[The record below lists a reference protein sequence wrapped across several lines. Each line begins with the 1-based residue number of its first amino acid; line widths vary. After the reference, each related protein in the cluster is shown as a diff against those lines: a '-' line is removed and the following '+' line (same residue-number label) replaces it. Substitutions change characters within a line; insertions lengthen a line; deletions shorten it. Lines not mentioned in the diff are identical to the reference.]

1 MSQILA
7 VPVKIT
13 AIIARRILDSRGE
26 STVEVD
32 LSSRGVMVRVAAPSG
47 KSRGKWEVQ
56 PFPDGG
62 VDEAVERVREL
73 LAPELSGMNADRQQQ
88 IDEKLHEVDGTEQ
101 FRRIGGNTA
110 YAISIA
116 AALLSAT
123 AHKKPLYQKLAG
135 SSKVKISLPLGN
147 VVGGGAHA
155 KGKRTDIQEF
165 LVVPTK
171 ASSAIQAA
179 EANVKVHSEVARL
192 AVQQGSSMIGKGDE
206 GGYVLDMTTDQ
217 ALDLISKACQT
228 VSLGTGA
235 DVRIGLDVASSSM
248 WDEKQ
253 QAYVYKR
260 DERKLSEGEQIEFI
274 LDLIERYRL
283 VYVEDPL
290 HEDAFEAFSEL
301 RKKAG
306 GALICGDDLLVTN
319 ATRIDQAVKHGSANA
334 IIIKTNQVGTLSD
347 SRRAVEKAQAAGYVT
362 VMSHRSGEVCS
373 GELAQIAVG
382 LSCPMIKCGVIGGER
397 ISKLNELVRIEE
409 DAEKRKILA
418 GMARI
423 PS

>member
-1 MSQILA
+1 MA

-13 AIIARRILDSRGE
+13 SLTGRRVLDSRGE

-32 LSSRGVMVRVAAPSG
+32 LSSKGIMVRVAAPSG

-62 VDEAVERVREL
+62 VDEAVERVRKL
-73 LAPELSGMNADRQQQ
+73 LAPELIGMNVDRQQQ
-88 IDEKLHEVDGTEQ
+88 IDEKLHEVDGTER
-101 FRRIGGNTA
+101 FSRIGGNTA
-110 YAISIA
+110 YAVSIA
-116 AALLSAT
+116 SALLSAT
-123 AHKKPLYQKLAG
+123 VHKKPLYQKLAG
-135 SSKVKISLPLGN
+135 SSKVRISLPLGN

-179 EANVKVHSEVARL
+179 EANVKVHSEVAQL
-192 AVQQGSSMIGKGDE
+192 AVQQGMSMIGKGDE
-206 GGYVLDMTTDQ
+206 GGYVLDMKTEQ

-228 VSLGTGA
+228 VSIGTGA
-235 DVRIGLDVASSSM
+235 DVRIGLDVAASSL

-253 QAYVYKR
+253 QAYIYKR
-260 DERKLSEGEQIEFI
+260 DGKKRNEGEQIEFM

-290 HEDAFEAFSEL
+290 HEDAFEAFAEL
-301 RKKAG
+301 HKKAG

-319 ATRIDQAVKHGSANA
+319 ASRIDQAVKRGSANA

-347 SRRAVEKAQAAGYVT
+347 SRKAVEKAQAAGYVT

-397 ISKLNELVRIEE
+397 IAKLNELVRIEE

-418 GMARI
+418 GMAQI
-423 PS
+423 PG

>member
-1 MSQILA
+1 MA

-13 AIIARRILDSRGE
+13 GITARRVLDSRGE

-32 LSSRGVMVRVAAPSG
+32 LSSKGIMVRVAAPSG

-62 VDEAVERVREL
+62 VDEAVERVRKL

-101 FRRIGGNTA
+101 FSRIGGNTA

-116 AALLSAT
+116 VVLLSAT
-123 AHKKPLYQKLAG
+123 VHKKPLYQKLAG

-179 EANVKVHSEVARL
+179 EANVKVHSEIARL
-192 AVQQGSSMIGKGDE
+192 AVQQGSPMIGKGDE

-228 VSLGTGA
+228 VSLETGA

-260 DERKLSEGEQIEFI
+260 DERKRSEGEQIEFI
-274 LDLIERYRL
+274 LGLIERYRL

-290 HEDAFEAFSEL
+290 DEDAFEAFAEL

-306 GALICGDDLLVTN
+306 GTLICGDDLLVTN
-319 ATRIDQAVKHGSANA
+319 AARIDQAVKHGSANA

-347 SRRAVEKAQAAGYVT
+347 SRKAVEKAQAADYVT

-373 GELAQIAVG
+373 GELAQMAIG

>member
-1 MSQILA
+1 LA

-13 AIIARRILDSRGE
+13 SLTGRRVLDSRGE

-32 LSSRGVMVRVAAPSG
+32 LSSKGIMVRVAAPSG

-62 VDEAVERVREL
+62 VDEAVERVRKL
-73 LAPELSGMNADRQQQ
+73 LAPELIGMNVDRQQQ
-88 IDEKLHEVDGTEQ
+88 IDEKLHEVDGTDR
-101 FRRIGGNTA
+101 FSRIGGNTA
-110 YAISIA
+110 YAVSIA

-123 AHKKPLYQKLAG
+123 VHKKPLYQKLAG
-135 SSKVKISLPLGN
+135 SSKVRISLPLGN

-179 EANVKVHSEVARL
+179 EANVKVHSEVAQL
-192 AVQQGSSMIGKGDE
+192 AVQQGMSMIGKGDE
-206 GGYVLDMTTDQ
+206 GGYVLDMKTEQ

-228 VSLGTGA
+228 VSIGTGA
-235 DVRIGLDVASSSM
+235 DVRIGLDVAASSL

-253 QAYVYKR
+253 QAYIYKR
-260 DERKLSEGEQIEFI
+260 DGKKRNEGEQIEFM

-290 HEDAFEAFSEL
+290 HEDAFEAFAEL

-319 ATRIDQAVKHGSANA
+319 ASRIDQAVKRGSANA

-347 SRRAVEKAQAAGYVT
+347 SRKAVEKAQTAGYVT

-397 ISKLNELVRIEE
+397 IAKLNELVRIEE

-418 GMARI
+418 GMAQI
-423 PS
+423 PG

>member
-1 MSQILA
+1 LA

-13 AIIARRILDSRGE
+13 SLTGRRVLDSRGE

-32 LSSRGVMVRVAAPSG
+32 LSSRGIMVRVAAPSG

-62 VDEAVERVREL
+62 VDEAVERVRKL
-73 LAPELSGMNADRQQQ
+73 LAPELIGMNVDRQQQ
-88 IDEKLHEVDGTEQ
+88 IDEKLHEVDRTER
-101 FRRIGGNTA
+101 FSRIGGNTA
-110 YAISIA
+110 YAVSIA
-116 AALLSAT
+116 TALLSAT
-123 AHKKPLYQKLAG
+123 VHKKPLYQKLAG
-135 SSKVKISLPLGN
+135 SSKVRISLPLGN

-179 EANVKVHSEVARL
+179 EANVKVHSEVAQL
-192 AVQQGSSMIGKGDE
+192 AVQQGMSMIGKGDE
-206 GGYVLDMTTDQ
+206 GGYVLDMKTEQ

-228 VSLGTGA
+228 VSIGSGA
-235 DVRIGLDVASSSM
+235 DVRIGLDVAASSL

-253 QAYVYKR
+253 QAYIYKR
-260 DERKLSEGEQIEFI
+260 DGKKRNEGEQIEFM

-290 HEDAFEAFSEL
+290 HEDAFEAFAEL

-306 GALICGDDLLVTN
+306 ETLICGDDLLVTN
-319 ATRIDQAVKHGSANA
+319 ASRIDQAVKRGSANA

-347 SRRAVEKAQAAGYVT
+347 SRKAVEKAQAAGYVT

-397 ISKLNELVRIEE
+397 IAKLNELVRIEE

-418 GMARI
+418 GMALI
-423 PS
+423 PG

>member
-1 MSQILA
+1 MA

-13 AIIARRILDSRGE
+13 SLTGRRVLDSRGE

-32 LSSRGVMVRVAAPSG
+32 LSSKGIMVRVAAPSG

-62 VDEAVERVREL
+62 VDEAVERVRKL
-73 LAPELSGMNADRQQQ
+73 LAPELIGMNVDRQQQ
-88 IDEKLHEVDGTEQ
+88 IDEKLHEVDGTER
-101 FRRIGGNTA
+101 FSRIGGNTA
-110 YAISIA
+110 YAVSIA
-116 AALLSAT
+116 TALLSAT
-123 AHKKPLYQKLAG
+123 VHKKPLYQKLAG
-135 SSKVKISLPLGN
+135 SSKVRISLPLGN

-179 EANVKVHSEVARL
+179 EANVKVHSEVAQL
-192 AVQQGSSMIGKGDE
+192 AVQQGMSMIGKGDE
-206 GGYVLDMTTDQ
+206 GGYVLDMKTEQ

-228 VSLGTGA
+228 VSIGTGA
-235 DVRIGLDVASSSM
+235 DVRIGLDVAASSL

-253 QAYVYKR
+253 QAYIYKR
-260 DERKLSEGEQIEFI
+260 DGKKRNEGEQIEFM

-290 HEDAFEAFSEL
+290 HEDAFEAFAEL
-301 RKKAG
+301 HKKAG

-319 ATRIDQAVKHGSANA
+319 ASRIDQAVKRGSANA

-347 SRRAVEKAQAAGYVT
+347 SRKAVEKAQAAGYVT

-397 ISKLNELVRIEE
+397 IAKLNELVRIEE
-409 DAEKRKILA
+409 DAERRKILA
-418 GMARI
+418 GMAQI
-423 PS
+423 PG

>member
-1 MSQILA
+1 LA

-13 AIIARRILDSRGE
+13 SLTGRRVLDSRGE

-32 LSSRGVMVRVAAPSG
+32 LSSKGIMVRVAAPSG

-62 VDEAVERVREL
+62 VDEAVERVRKL
-73 LAPELSGMNADRQQQ
+73 LAPELIGMNVDRQQQ
-88 IDEKLHEVDGTEQ
+88 IDEKLHEVDGTER
-101 FRRIGGNTA
+101 FSRIGGNTA
-110 YAISIA
+110 YAVSIA

-123 AHKKPLYQKLAG
+123 VHKKPLYQKLAG
-135 SSKVKISLPLGN
+135 SSKVRVSLPLGN

-179 EANVKVHSEVARL
+179 EANVKVHSEVAQL
-192 AVQQGSSMIGKGDE
+192 AVKQGMSMIGKGDE
-206 GGYVLDMTTDQ
+206 GGYVLDMKTEQ

-228 VSLGTGA
+228 VSIGTGA
-235 DVRIGLDVASSSM
+235 DVRIGLDVAASSL
-248 WDEKQ
+248 WDEEQ
-253 QAYVYKR
+253 QDYIYKR
-260 DERKLSEGEQIEFI
+260 DGKKRNEGEQIEFM

-290 HEDAFEAFSEL
+290 HEDAFEAFAEL

-319 ATRIDQAVKHGSANA
+319 ASRIDQAVKRGSANA

-347 SRRAVEKAQAAGYVT
+347 SRKAVEKAQAAGYVT

-418 GMARI
+418 GMAQI
-423 PS
+423 PG

>member
-1 MSQILA
+1 MRILA
-7 VPVKIT
+7 APVKIT
-13 AIIARRILDSRGE
+13 SLKARRILDSRGE

-32 LSSRGVMVRVAAPSG
+32 LFSKNIMVRVAAPSG

-62 VDEAVERVREL
+62 VDEAVEQARRL
-73 LAPELSGMNADRQQQ
+73 LTPELSGMNADRQQQ
-88 IDEKLHEVDGTEQ
+88 IDDKLHEVDGTAQ
-101 FRRIGGNTA
+101 FSRIGGNTA
-110 YAISIA
+110 YAVSIA

-123 AHKKPLYQKLAG
+123 VHKKPLYQKLAG
-135 SSKVKISLPLGN
+135 PSKVRISLPLGN

-171 ASSAIQAA
+171 ASTAIQAA
-179 EANVKVHSEVARL
+179 EANIKVHSEIARL
-192 AVQQGSSMIGKGDE
+192 AVQQGSSMIGEGDE
-206 GGYVLDMTTDQ
+206 GGYVLDMTTEQ

-228 VSLGTGA
+228 VSLETGA
-235 DVRIGLDVASSSM
+235 DVRMGLDVASSSM

-260 DERKLSEGEQIEFI
+260 DGKKRKEGDQIEFI

-290 HEDAFEAFSEL
+290 AEDAFEAFAEL

-306 GALICGDDLLVTN
+306 RALICGDDLLVTS
-319 ATRIDQAVKHGSANA
+319 TTKITQAIKHGSANA

-347 SRRAVEKAQAAGYVT
+347 SRKAVENARAADYVT

-373 GELAQIAVG
+373 GELAQMAVG
-382 LSCPMIKCGVIGGER
+382 LSCPMIKCGVVGGER
-397 ISKLNELVRIEE
+397 ISKLNELIRIEE
-409 DAEKRKILA
+409 DAETRKILA

>member
-1 MSQILA
+1 MA

-13 AIIARRILDSRGE
+13 SLTGRRVLDSRGE

-32 LSSRGVMVRVAAPSG
+32 LSSKGIMVRVAAPSG

-62 VDEAVERVREL
+62 VDEAVERVRKL
-73 LAPELSGMNADRQQQ
+73 LAPELIGMNVDRQQT
-88 IDEKLHEVDGTEQ
+88 IDEKLHEVDGTER
-101 FRRIGGNTA
+101 FSRIGGNTA
-110 YAISIA
+110 YAVSIA
-116 AALLSAT
+116 TALLSAT
-123 AHKKPLYQKLAG
+123 VHKKPLYQKLAG
-135 SSKVKISLPLGN
+135 SSKVRISLPLGN

-179 EANVKVHSEVARL
+179 EANVKVHSEVAQL
-192 AVQQGSSMIGKGDE
+192 AVQQGMSMIGKGDE
-206 GGYVLDMTTDQ
+206 GGYVLDMKTEQ

-228 VSLGTGA
+228 VSIGTGA
-235 DVRIGLDVASSSM
+235 DVRIGLDVAASSL

-253 QAYVYKR
+253 QAYIYKR
-260 DERKLSEGEQIEFI
+260 DGKKRNEGEQIEFM

-290 HEDAFEAFSEL
+290 HEDAFEAFAEL

-319 ATRIDQAVKHGSANA
+319 ASRIDQAVKRGSANA

-347 SRRAVEKAQAAGYVT
+347 SRKAVEKAQAAGYVT

-397 ISKLNELVRIEE
+397 IAKLNELVRIEE

-418 GMARI
+418 GMAQI
-423 PS
+423 PG

>member
-1 MSQILA
+1 MA

-13 AIIARRILDSRGE
+13 SLTGRRVLDSRGE

-32 LSSRGVMVRVAAPSG
+32 LSSKGIMVRVAAPSG

-62 VDEAVERVREL
+62 VDEAVERVRKL
-73 LAPELSGMNADRQQQ
+73 LAPELIGMNVDRQQQ
-88 IDEKLHEVDGTEQ
+88 IDEKLHEVDGTER
-101 FRRIGGNTA
+101 FSRIGGNTA
-110 YAISIA
+110 YAVSIA
-116 AALLSAT
+116 TALLSAT
-123 AHKKPLYQKLAG
+123 VHKKPLYQKLAG
-135 SSKVKISLPLGN
+135 SSKVRISLPLGN

-155 KGKRTDIQEF
+155 KGKRTDVQEF

-179 EANVKVHSEVARL
+179 EANVKVHSEVAQL
-192 AVQQGSSMIGKGDE
+192 AVQQGMSMIGKGDE
-206 GGYVLDMTTDQ
+206 GGYVLDMKTEQ

-228 VSLGTGA
+228 VSIGTGA
-235 DVRIGLDVASSSM
+235 DVRIGLDVAASSL

-253 QAYVYKR
+253 QAYIYKR
-260 DERKLSEGEQIEFI
+260 DGKKRNEGEQIEFM

-290 HEDAFEAFSEL
+290 HEDAFEAFAEL

-319 ATRIDQAVKHGSANA
+319 ASRIDQAVKRGSANA

-397 ISKLNELVRIEE
+397 IAKLNELVRIEE

-418 GMARI
+418 GMAQI
-423 PS
+423 PG

>member
-1 MSQILA
+1 LA

-13 AIIARRILDSRGE
+13 SLTGRRVLDSRGE

-32 LSSRGVMVRVAAPSG
+32 LSSKGIMVRVAAPSG

-62 VDEAVERVREL
+62 VDEAVERVRKL
-73 LAPELSGMNADRQQQ
+73 LAPELIGMNVDRQQQ
-88 IDEKLHEVDGTEQ
+88 IDEKLHEVDGTDR
-101 FRRIGGNTA
+101 FSRIGGNTA
-110 YAISIA
+110 YAVSIA

-123 AHKKPLYQKLAG
+123 VHKKPLYQKLAG
-135 SSKVKISLPLGN
+135 SSKVRISLPLGN

-155 KGKRTDIQEF
+155 KGKRTDMQEF

-179 EANVKVHSEVARL
+179 EANVKVHSEVAQL
-192 AVQQGSSMIGKGDE
+192 AVQQGMSMIGKGDE
-206 GGYVLDMTTDQ
+206 GGYVLDMKTEQ

-228 VSLGTGA
+228 VSIGTGA
-235 DVRIGLDVASSSM
+235 DVRIGLDVAASSL

-253 QAYVYKR
+253 QAYIYKR
-260 DERKLSEGEQIEFI
+260 DGKKRNEGEQIEFM

-290 HEDAFEAFSEL
+290 HEDAFEAFAEL

-319 ATRIDQAVKHGSANA
+319 ASRIDQAVKRGSANA

-347 SRRAVEKAQAAGYVT
+347 SRKAVEKAQTAGYVT

-397 ISKLNELVRIEE
+397 IAKLNELVRIEE

-418 GMARI
+418 GMAQI
-423 PS
+423 PG

>member
-1 MSQILA
+1 MA

-13 AIIARRILDSRGE
+13 GITARRVLDSRGE

-32 LSSRGVMVRVAAPSG
+32 LSSKGIMVRVAAPSG

-62 VDEAVERVREL
+62 VDEAVERIRKL

-88 IDEKLHEVDGTEQ
+88 IDEKLHEVDGTER
-101 FRRIGGNTA
+101 FSRIGGNTA

-116 AALLSAT
+116 AAVLSAT
-123 AHKKPLYQKLAG
+123 IHKKPLYQKLAG

-192 AVQQGSSMIGKGDE
+192 AVQQGSPMIGKGDE

-228 VSLGTGA
+228 VSLETGA

-260 DERKLSEGEQIEFI
+260 DERKRSEGEQIEFV

-290 HEDAFEAFSEL
+290 DEDAFEAFAEL

-319 ATRIDQAVKHGSANA
+319 TARIDQAVKHGSANA

-347 SRRAVEKAQAAGYVT
+347 SIKAVEKAQAADYVT

-373 GELAQIAVG
+373 GELAQMAVG

>member
-1 MSQILA
+1 LA

-13 AIIARRILDSRGE
+13 SLTGRRVLDSRGE

-32 LSSRGVMVRVAAPSG
+32 LSSKGIMVRVAAPSG

-62 VDEAVERVREL
+62 VDEAVERVRKL
-73 LAPELSGMNADRQQQ
+73 VAPELIGMNVDRQQQ
-88 IDEKLHEVDGTEQ
+88 IDEKLREVDGTER
-101 FRRIGGNTA
+101 FSRIGGNTA
-110 YAISIA
+110 YAVSIA
-116 AALLSAT
+116 TALLSAT
-123 AHKKPLYQKLAG
+123 VHKKPLYQKLAG
-135 SSKVKISLPLGN
+135 SSKVRISLPLGN

-179 EANVKVHSEVARL
+179 EANVKVHAEVAQL
-192 AVQQGSSMIGKGDE
+192 AVRQGVSMIGKGDE
-206 GGYVLDMTTDQ
+206 GGYVFDMKTEQ

-228 VSLGTGA
+228 VSIETGA
-235 DVRIGLDVASSSM
+235 DVRIGLDVAASSL

-253 QAYVYKR
+253 QAYIYKR
-260 DERKLSEGEQIEFI
+260 DGKKRNEGEQIEFM

-290 HEDAFEAFSEL
+290 DEDAFEAFAEL

-319 ATRIDQAVKHGSANA
+319 ASRIDQAVKRGSANA

-347 SRRAVEKAQAAGYVT
+347 SREALEKAQAAGYVT

-418 GMARI
+418 GMAQI
-423 PS
+423 PG

>member
-1 MSQILA
+1 LA

-13 AIIARRILDSRGE
+13 SLTGRRVLDSRGE

-32 LSSRGVMVRVAAPSG
+32 LSSKGIMVRVAAPSG

-62 VDEAVERVREL
+62 VDEAVERVRKL
-73 LAPELSGMNADRQQQ
+73 LAPELIGMNVDRQQQ
-88 IDEKLHEVDGTEQ
+88 IDEKLHEVDGTER
-101 FRRIGGNTA
+101 FSRIGGNTA
-110 YAISIA
+110 YAVSIA
-116 AALLSAT
+116 TALLSAT
-123 AHKKPLYQKLAG
+123 VHKKPLYQKLAG
-135 SSKVKISLPLGN
+135 SSKVRISLPLGN

-179 EANVKVHSEVARL
+179 EANVKVHSEVAQL
-192 AVQQGSSMIGKGDE
+192 AVQQGMSMIGKGDE
-206 GGYVLDMTTDQ
+206 GGYVLDMKTEQ

-228 VSLGTGA
+228 VSIGTGA
-235 DVRIGLDVASSSM
+235 DVRIGLDVAASSL

-253 QAYVYKR
+253 QAYIYKR
-260 DERKLSEGEQIEFI
+260 DGKKRNEGEQIEFM

-290 HEDAFEAFSEL
+290 HEDAFGPFAEL

-319 ATRIDQAVKHGSANA
+319 AARIDEAVKHGSANA

-362 VMSHRSGEVCS
+362 VMSHRSGELCS

-418 GMARI
+418 GMAQI
-423 PS
+423 SG

>member
-1 MSQILA
+1 LA

-13 AIIARRILDSRGE
+13 SLTGRRVLDSRGE

-32 LSSRGVMVRVAAPSG
+32 LSSKGIMVRVAAPSG

-62 VDEAVERVREL
+62 VDEAVERVRKL
-73 LAPELSGMNADRQQQ
+73 LAPELIGMNVDRQQQ
-88 IDEKLHEVDGTEQ
+88 IDEKLHEVDGTER
-101 FRRIGGNTA
+101 FSRIGGNTA
-110 YAISIA
+110 YAVSIA
-116 AALLSAT
+116 TALLSAT
-123 AHKKPLYQKLAG
+123 VHKKPLYQKLAG
-135 SSKVKISLPLGN
+135 SIKVRISLPLGN

-179 EANVKVHSEVARL
+179 EANVKVHSEVAQL
-192 AVQQGSSMIGKGDE
+192 AVQQGMSMIGKGDE
-206 GGYVLDMTTDQ
+206 GGYVLDMKTEQ

-228 VSLGTGA
+228 VSIGTGA
-235 DVRIGLDVASSSM
+235 DVRIGLDVAASSL

-253 QAYVYKR
+253 QAYIYKR
-260 DERKLSEGEQIEFI
+260 DGKKRNEGEQIEFM

-290 HEDAFEAFSEL
+290 HEDAFEAFAEL

-319 ATRIDQAVKHGSANA
+319 ASRIDQAVKRGSANA

-347 SRRAVEKAQAAGYVT
+347 SRKAVEKAQAASYVT

-397 ISKLNELVRIEE
+397 IAKLNELVRIEE

-418 GMARI
+418 GMAQI
-423 PS
+423 PG

>member
-1 MSQILA
+1 MA

-13 AIIARRILDSRGE
+13 GIAARKVLDSRGE

-32 LSSRGVMVRVAAPSG
+32 LSSKGIMVRVAAPSG
-47 KSRGKWEVQ
+47 KSRGRWEVQ
-56 PFPDGG
+56 PFPEGG
-62 VDEAVERVREL
+62 VDEAVERVRKL
-73 LAPELSGMNADRQQQ
+73 LAPELSGMNTDRQQQ

-101 FRRIGGNTA
+101 FSKIGGNTA
-110 YAISIA
+110 YAVSIA

-123 AHKKPLYQKLAG
+123 VHKKPLYQKLAG
-135 SSKVKISLPLGN
+135 SSKVKVSLPLGN

-155 KGKRTDIQEF
+155 KGNRTDIQEF

-179 EANVKVHSEVARL
+179 EANIKAHSEIAQL
-192 AVQQGSSMIGKGDE
+192 AVQQGASMIGKGDE
-206 GGYVLDMTTDQ
+206 GGYVLDMKTEEV
-217 ALDLISKACQT
+217 LDLINKACQN
-228 VSLGTGA
+228 VSRQTGA
-235 DVRIGLDVASSSM
+235 DVRIGLDVASSSL

-253 QAYVYKR
+253 QAYIYKR
-260 DERKLSEGEQIEFI
+260 DGEKRSEGEQIDFI

-290 HEDAFEAFSEL
+290 QEDAFEAFAEL
-301 RKKAG
+301 RKKAS

-319 ATRIDQAVKHGSANA
+319 TARIDKAVKYGSANA

-347 SRRAVEKAQAAGYVT
+347 SRRAVEKAKAAGYVT
-362 VMSHRSGEVCS
+362 VMSHRSGEACS

-409 DAEKRKILA
+409 DADKRKILS

>member
-1 MSQILA
+1 LA

-13 AIIARRILDSRGE
+13 SLTGRRVLDSRGE

-32 LSSRGVMVRVAAPSG
+32 LSSRGIMVRVAAPSG

-62 VDEAVERVREL
+62 VDEAVERVRKL
-73 LAPELSGMNADRQQQ
+73 LAPELIGMNVDRQQQ
-88 IDEKLHEVDGTEQ
+88 IDEKLHEVDGTER
-101 FRRIGGNTA
+101 FSRIGGNTA
-110 YAISIA
+110 YAVSIA
-116 AALLSAT
+116 TALLSAT
-123 AHKKPLYQKLAG
+123 VHKKPLYQKLAG
-135 SSKVKISLPLGN
+135 SSKVRISLPLGN

-179 EANVKVHSEVARL
+179 EANVKVHSEVAQL
-192 AVQQGSSMIGKGDE
+192 AVQQGMSMIGKGDE
-206 GGYVLDMTTDQ
+206 GGYVLDMKTEQ

-228 VSLGTGA
+228 VSIGTGA
-235 DVRIGLDVASSSM
+235 DVRIGLDVAASSL

-253 QAYVYKR
+253 QAYIYKR
-260 DERKLSEGEQIEFI
+260 DGKKRNEGEQIEFM

-290 HEDAFEAFSEL
+290 HEDAFEAFAEL

-319 ATRIDQAVKHGSANA
+319 ASRIDQAVKRGSANA

-347 SRRAVEKAQAAGYVT
+347 SRKAVEKAQAAGYVT

-418 GMARI
+418 GMAQI
-423 PS
+423 PG

>member
-1 MSQILA
+1 MA

-13 AIIARRILDSRGE
+13 SLTGRRVLDSRGE

-32 LSSRGVMVRVAAPSG
+32 LSSRGIMVRVAAPSG

-62 VDEAVERVREL
+62 VDEAVERVRKL
-73 LAPELSGMNADRQQQ
+73 LAPELIGMNVDRQQQ
-88 IDEKLHEVDGTEQ
+88 IDEKLHEVDGTER
-101 FRRIGGNTA
+101 FSRIGGNTA
-110 YAISIA
+110 YAVSIA
-116 AALLSAT
+116 TAMLSAT
-123 AHKKPLYQKLAG
+123 VHKKPLYQKLAG
-135 SSKVKISLPLGN
+135 SSKVRISLPLGN

-179 EANVKVHSEVARL
+179 EANVKVHAEVAQL
-192 AVQQGSSMIGKGDE
+192 AVQQGVSMIGKGDE
-206 GGYVLDMTTDQ
+206 GGYVLDMKTEQ

-228 VSLGTGA
+228 VSIGTGA
-235 DVRIGLDVASSSM
+235 DVRIGLDVAASSL

-253 QAYVYKR
+253 QAYIYKR
-260 DERKLSEGEQIEFI
+260 DGKKRNEGEQTEFM

-290 HEDAFEAFSEL
+290 HEDAFEAFAEL

-319 ATRIDQAVKHGSANA
+319 ASRIDQAVKRGSANA

-347 SRRAVEKAQAAGYVT
+347 SRKAVEKAQTAGYVT

-409 DAEKRKILA
+409 DAEKRRILA
-418 GMARI
+418 GMAQV
-423 PS
+423 PG

>member
-1 MSQILA
+1 MA

-13 AIIARRILDSRGE
+13 GITARRVLDSRGE

-32 LSSRGVMVRVAAPSG
+32 LSSKGIMVRVAAPSG

-62 VDEAVERVREL
+62 VDEAVERVRKL

-101 FRRIGGNTA
+101 FSRIGGNTA

-123 AHKKPLYQKLAG
+123 VHKKPLYQKLAG

-179 EANVKVHSEVARL
+179 EANVKVHSEIARL
-192 AVQQGSSMIGKGDE
+192 AVQQGSPMIGKGDE

-228 VSLGTGA
+228 VSLETGA

-260 DERKLSEGEQIEFI
+260 DERKRSEGEQIEFM

-290 HEDAFEAFSEL
+290 DEDAFEAFAEL

-319 ATRIDQAVKHGSANA
+319 AARIDQAVKHGSANA

-347 SRRAVEKAQAAGYVT
+347 SRKAVEKAQAADYVT

-373 GELAQIAVG
+373 GELAQMAVG

>member
-1 MSQILA
+1 VLLLA

-13 AIIARRILDSRGE
+13 SVTGRRVLDSRGE

-32 LSSRGVMVRVAAPSG
+32 LSSKGIMVRVAAPSG

-62 VDEAVERVREL
+62 VDEVVERVRKL
-73 LAPELSGMNADRQQQ
+73 LAPELIGMNVDRQQQ
-88 IDEKLHEVDGTEQ
+88 IDEKLHEVDGTER
-101 FRRIGGNTA
+101 FSRIGGNTA
-110 YAISIA
+110 YAVSIA
-116 AALLSAT
+116 TALLSAT
-123 AHKKPLYQKLAG
+123 VHKKPLYQKLAG
-135 SSKVKISLPLGN
+135 CSKVRISLPLGN

-179 EANVKVHSEVARL
+179 EANVKVHSEVAQL
-192 AVQQGSSMIGKGDE
+192 AVQQGTSMIGKGDE
-206 GGYVLDMTTDQ
+206 GGYVFDMKTEQ

-228 VSLGTGA
+228 VSIGTGA
-235 DVRIGLDVASSSM
+235 DIRIGLDVAASSL

-253 QAYVYKR
+253 QVYIYKR
-260 DERKLSEGEQIEFI
+260 DGKKRNEGEQIEFI

-290 HEDAFEAFSEL
+290 DEDAFEAFAEL

-319 ATRIDQAVKHGSANA
+319 ASRIDRAVKRGSANA

-347 SRRAVEKAQAAGYVT
+347 SRKALEKAQAAGYVT

-382 LSCPMIKCGVIGGER
+382 LSCPMIKCGIIGGER
-397 ISKLNELVRIEE
+397 IAKLNELVRIEE

-418 GMARI
+418 GMAQI
-423 PS
+423 PG

>member
-1 MSQILA
+1 LA

-13 AIIARRILDSRGE
+13 SLTGRRVLDSRGE

-32 LSSRGVMVRVAAPSG
+32 LSSRGIMVRVAAPSG

-62 VDEAVERVREL
+62 VDEAVERVRKL
-73 LAPELSGMNADRQQQ
+73 LAPELIGMNVDRQQQ
-88 IDEKLHEVDGTEQ
+88 IDEKLHEVDGTER
-101 FRRIGGNTA
+101 FSRIGGNTA
-110 YAISIA
+110 YAVSIA
-116 AALLSAT
+116 TAMLSAT
-123 AHKKPLYQKLAG
+123 VHKKPLYQKLAG
-135 SSKVKISLPLGN
+135 SSKVRISLPLGN

-179 EANVKVHSEVARL
+179 EANVKVHAEVAQL
-192 AVQQGSSMIGKGDE
+192 AVQQGVSMIGKGDE
-206 GGYVLDMTTDQ
+206 GGYVLDMKTEQ

-228 VSLGTGA
+228 VSIGTGA
-235 DVRIGLDVASSSM
+235 DVRIGLDVAASSL

-253 QAYVYKR
+253 QAYIYKR
-260 DERKLSEGEQIEFI
+260 DGKKRNEGEQTEFM

-290 HEDAFEAFSEL
+290 HEDAFEAFAEL

-319 ATRIDQAVKHGSANA
+319 ASRIDQAVKRGSANA

-347 SRRAVEKAQAAGYVT
+347 SRKAVEKAQTAGYVT

-409 DAEKRKILA
+409 DAEKRRILA
-418 GMARI
+418 GMAQV
-423 PS
+423 PG

>member
-1 MSQILA
+1 LA

-13 AIIARRILDSRGE
+13 SLTGRRVLDSRGE

-32 LSSRGVMVRVAAPSG
+32 LSSKGIMVRVAAPSG

-62 VDEAVERVREL
+62 VDEAVERVRKL
-73 LAPELSGMNADRQQQ
+73 LAPELIGMNVDRQQQ
-88 IDEKLHEVDGTEQ
+88 IDEKLHEVDGTER
-101 FRRIGGNTA
+101 FSRIGGNTA
-110 YAISIA
+110 YAVSIA
-116 AALLSAT
+116 TALLSAT
-123 AHKKPLYQKLAG
+123 VHKKPLYQKLAG
-135 SSKVKISLPLGN
+135 SSKVRISLPLGN

-179 EANVKVHSEVARL
+179 EANVKVHSEVAQL
-192 AVQQGSSMIGKGDE
+192 AVQQGMSMIGKGDE
-206 GGYVLDMTTDQ
+206 GGYVLDMKTEQ

-228 VSLGTGA
+228 VSIGTGA
-235 DVRIGLDVASSSM
+235 DVRIGLDVAASSL

-253 QAYVYKR
+253 QAYIYKR
-260 DERKLSEGEQIEFI
+260 DGKKRNEGEQIEFM

-290 HEDAFEAFSEL
+290 HEDAFEAFAEL

-319 ATRIDQAVKHGSANA
+319 ASRIDQAVKRGSANA

-347 SRRAVEKAQAAGYVT
+347 SRKAVEKAQAAGYVT

-397 ISKLNELVRIEE
+397 IAKLNELVRIEE

-418 GMARI
+418 GMAQI
-423 PS
+423 PG

>member
-1 MSQILA
+1 MA

-13 AIIARRILDSRGE
+13 SLTGRRVLDSRGE

-32 LSSRGVMVRVAAPSG
+32 LSSKGIMVRVAAPSG

-62 VDEAVERVREL
+62 VDEAVERVRKL
-73 LAPELSGMNADRQQQ
+73 LAPELIGMNVDRQQQ
-88 IDEKLHEVDGTEQ
+88 IDEKLHEVDGTER
-101 FRRIGGNTA
+101 FSRIGGNTA
-110 YAISIA
+110 YAVSIA
-116 AALLSAT
+116 SALLSAT
-123 AHKKPLYQKLAG
+123 VHKKPLYQKLAG
-135 SSKVKISLPLGN
+135 SSKVRISLPLGN

-179 EANVKVHSEVARL
+179 EANVKVHSEVAQL
-192 AVQQGSSMIGKGDE
+192 AVQQGMSMIGKGDE
-206 GGYVLDMTTDQ
+206 GGYVLDMKTEQ

-228 VSLGTGA
+228 VSIGTGA
-235 DVRIGLDVASSSM
+235 DVRIGLDVAASSL

-253 QAYVYKR
+253 QAYIYKR
-260 DERKLSEGEQIEFI
+260 DGKKRNEGEQIEFM

-290 HEDAFEAFSEL
+290 HEDAFEAFAEL

-319 ATRIDQAVKHGSANA
+319 ASRIDQAVKRGSANA

-347 SRRAVEKAQAAGYVT
+347 SRKAVEKAQAAGYVT

-397 ISKLNELVRIEE
+397 IAKLNELVRIEE

-418 GMARI
+418 GMAQI
-423 PS
+423 PG

>member
-1 MSQILA
+1 VVVVA

-13 AIIARRILDSRGE
+13 SITARRVLDSRGE

-32 LSSRGVMVRVAAPSG
+32 LYSRDIMVRVAAPSG

-62 VDEAVERVREL
+62 VDEAVERVRKL
-73 LAPELSGMNADRQQQ
+73 LAPELSGMNADRQEQV
-88 IDEKLHEVDGTEQ
+88 DEKLHEVDGTER
-101 FRRIGGNTA
+101 FSRIGGNTA
-110 YAISIA
+110 YAVSIA

-123 AHKKPLYQKLAG
+123 VHKKPLYHKLAG
-135 SSKVKISLPLGN
+135 SSKVRISLPLGN

-155 KGKRTDIQEF
+155 KGNRTDIQEF

-179 EANVKVHSEVARL
+179 EANVKVHSEVAQL
-192 AVQQGSSMIGKGDE
+192 AVQQGVSMIGKGDE
-206 GGYVLDMTTDQ
+206 GGYVLDMNTEQ

-228 VSLGTGA
+228 VSLETGA
-235 DVRIGLDVASSSM
+235 DVRIGLDVASSSL

-260 DERKLSEGEQIEFI
+260 DGKKRNEGEQIEFM

-290 HEDAFEAFSEL
+290 QEDAFEAFAEL

-319 ATRIDQAVKHGSANA
+319 AARIDEAVKHGSANA

-362 VMSHRSGEVCS
+362 VMSHRSGEVCA

-382 LSCPMIKCGVIGGER
+382 VSCPMIKCGVIGGER

-418 GMARI
+418 GMAQI
-423 PS
+423 PG

>member
-1 MSQILA
+1 
-7 VPVKIT
+7 
-13 AIIARRILDSRGE
+13 
-26 STVEVD
+26 
-32 LSSRGVMVRVAAPSG
+32 MVRVAAPSG

-62 VDEAVERVREL
+62 VDEAVERVRKL

-88 IDEKLHEVDGTEQ
+88 IDEKLHEVDGTEG
-101 FRRIGGNTA
+101 FSRIGGNTA
-110 YAISIA
+110 YAVSIA

-123 AHKKPLYQKLAG
+123 DHKKPLYQKLAG
-135 SSKVKISLPLGN
+135 SSKVRIPLPLGN

-155 KGKRTDIQEF
+155 KGKRADIQEF

-206 GGYVLDMTTDQ
+206 GGYVLDMKTEQ
-217 ALDLISKACQT
+217 VLDLISRACQT
-228 VSLGTGA
+228 VSLETGA
-235 DVRIGLDVASSSM
+235 DVRIGLDVASSSL

-253 QAYVYKR
+253 QAYMYKR
-260 DERKLSEGEQIEFI
+260 DGKKRNEGEQIEFI
-274 LDLIERYRL
+274 LDLIECYKL
-283 VYVEDPL
+283 VYVEDAL
-290 HEDAFEAFSEL
+290 HEDAFEAFAEL

-319 ATRIDQAVKHGSANA
+319 TARIDQAVKHGSANA

-347 SRRAVEKAQAAGYVT
+347 SRKAVEKAQASGYVT

-397 ISKLNELVRIEE
+397 IAKLNELVRIEE
-409 DAEKRKILA
+409 DADKRKILA

-423 PS
+423 PG

>member
-1 MSQILA
+1 MA

-13 AIIARRILDSRGE
+13 SLTGRRVLDSRGE

-32 LSSRGVMVRVAAPSG
+32 LSSKGIMVRVAAPSG

-62 VDEAVERVREL
+62 VDEAVERVRKL
-73 LAPELSGMNADRQQQ
+73 LAPELIGMNVDRQQQ
-88 IDEKLHEVDGTEQ
+88 IDEKLHEVDGTER
-101 FRRIGGNTA
+101 FSRIGGNTA
-110 YAISIA
+110 YAVSIA

-123 AHKKPLYQKLAG
+123 VHKKPLYQKLAG
-135 SSKVKISLPLGN
+135 SSKVRISLPLGN

-179 EANVKVHSEVARL
+179 EANVKVHSEVAQL
-192 AVQQGSSMIGKGDE
+192 AVQQGMSMIGKGDE
-206 GGYVLDMTTDQ
+206 GGYVLDMKTEQ

-228 VSLGTGA
+228 VSIGTGA
-235 DVRIGLDVASSSM
+235 DVRIGLDVAASSL

-253 QAYVYKR
+253 QAYIYKR
-260 DERKLSEGEQIEFI
+260 DGKKRNEGEQIEFM

-290 HEDAFEAFSEL
+290 HEDAFEAFAEL

-319 ATRIDQAVKHGSANA
+319 ASRIDQAVKRGSANA

-347 SRRAVEKAQAAGYVT
+347 SRKAVEKAQAAGYVT

-397 ISKLNELVRIEE
+397 IAKLNELVRIEE

-418 GMARI
+418 GMAQI
-423 PS
+423 PG

>member
-1 MSQILA
+1 LA

-13 AIIARRILDSRGE
+13 GLTGRRVLDSRGE

-32 LSSRGVMVRVAAPSG
+32 LSSKGIMVRVAAPSG

-62 VDEAVERVREL
+62 VDEAVERVRKL
-73 LAPELSGMNADRQQQ
+73 LAPELIGMNVDRQLQ
-88 IDEKLHEVDGTEQ
+88 IDGKLHEVDGTER
-101 FRRIGGNTA
+101 FSRIGGNTA
-110 YAISIA
+110 YAVSIA
-116 AALLSAT
+116 TALLSASV
-123 AHKKPLYQKLAG
+123 HKKPLYQKLAG
-135 SSKVKISLPLGN
+135 SSKVRISLPLGN

-179 EANVKVHSEVARL
+179 EANVKVHAEVAQL
-192 AVQQGSSMIGKGDE
+192 AVQQGVSMIGKGDE
-206 GGYVLDMTTDQ
+206 GGYVLDMKTEQ

-228 VSLGTGA
+228 VSIETGA
-235 DVRIGLDVASSSM
+235 DVRIGLDVAASSL

-253 QAYVYKR
+253 EAYIYKR
-260 DERKLSEGEQIEFI
+260 DGKKRNEGEQIEFM

-290 HEDAFEAFSEL
+290 HEDAFEAFAEL

-319 ATRIDQAVKHGSANA
+319 ASRIDQAVKRGSANA

-347 SRRAVEKAQAAGYVT
+347 SRKAVEKAQAAGYVT

-397 ISKLNELVRIEE
+397 IAKLNELVRIEE

-418 GMARI
+418 GMAQI
-423 PS
+423 PG

>member
-1 MSQILA
+1 MA

-13 AIIARRILDSRGE
+13 SLTGRRVLDSRGE

-32 LSSRGVMVRVAAPSG
+32 LSSKGIMVRVAAPSG

-62 VDEAVERVREL
+62 VDEAVERVRKL
-73 LAPELSGMNADRQQQ
+73 LAPELIGMNVDRQQQ
-88 IDEKLHEVDGTEQ
+88 IDEKLHEVDGTER
-101 FRRIGGNTA
+101 FSRIGGNTA
-110 YAISIA
+110 YAVSIA
-116 AALLSAT
+116 SALLSAT
-123 AHKKPLYQKLAG
+123 VHKKPLYQKLAG
-135 SSKVKISLPLGN
+135 SSKVRISLPLGN

-179 EANVKVHSEVARL
+179 EANVKVHSEVAQL
-192 AVQQGSSMIGKGDE
+192 AVQQGMSMIGKGDE
-206 GGYVLDMTTDQ
+206 SGYVLDMKTEQ

-228 VSLGTGA
+228 VSIGTGA
-235 DVRIGLDVASSSM
+235 DVRIGLDVAASSL

-253 QAYVYKR
+253 QAYIYKR
-260 DERKLSEGEQIEFI
+260 DGKKRNEGEQIEFM

-290 HEDAFEAFSEL
+290 HEDAFEAFAEL

-319 ATRIDQAVKHGSANA
+319 ASRIDQAVKRGSANA

-347 SRRAVEKAQAAGYVT
+347 SRKAVEKAQAAGYVT

-397 ISKLNELVRIEE
+397 IAKLNELVRIEE

-418 GMARI
+418 GMAQI
-423 PS
+423 PG